1 MNTPAT
7 VGAGTAA
14 AEGPAAHAT
23 AIRVALVD
31 DQPLFSAGLK
41 MILRSQPD
49 LDFVGEAQNGA
60 AAVELAAAVEP
71 DVMLM
76 DIRMP
81 VMDGITAT
89 RTISSGP
96 GVQPKVI
103 VLTTIQHDE
112 AVVRAIQ
119 AGAAGFLT
127 KDATPEFLLAAI
139 RTVHSGHAVMAPH
152 ATNQLLRDYTT
163 PSAGNASALDVLSG
177 REKDVF
183 LLAATGQGNAEIA
196 AGLVLSE
203 ATVKSHVG
211 SILAKLKL
219 RNRIQLVAY
228 AYENGLLGGN

>member
-1 MNTPAT
+1 MSAPT
-7 VGAGTAA
+7 
-14 AEGPAAHAT
+14 
-23 AIRVALVD
+23 IRVALVD

-41 MILRSQPD
+41 MILRSQAD
-49 LDFVGEAQNGA
+49 IDFIGEATDGQ
-60 AAVELAAAVEP
+60 AAVQLAEASAP

-89 RTISSGP
+89 ARISKSSSRT
-96 GVQPKVI
+96 KVI

-139 RTVHSGHAVMAPH
+139 RTVHSGHSVIAPSI
-152 ATNQLLRDYTT
+152 TNELLRDYT
-163 PSAGNASALDVLSG
+163 SADQGNPAVIEVLSE

-183 LLAATGQGNAEIA
+183 ALASTGLSNAEIA
-196 AGLVLSE
+196 ANLVLSE

-211 SILAKLKL
+211 AILSKLHLK
-219 RNRIQLVAY
+219 NRIQLVAF
-228 AYENGLLGGN
+228 AHQNGLLT

>member
-1 MNTPAT
+1 M
-7 VGAGTAA
+7 TAV
-14 AEGPAAHAT
+14 P
-23 AIRVALVD
+23 IRIALAD

-49 LDFVGEAQNGA
+49 MDLVGDAVNGEA
-60 AAVELAAAVEP
+60 AVKLVQDTFP
-71 DVMLM
+71 DVLLM

-89 RTISSGP
+89 RKILETPAGNSTKI
-96 GVQPKVI
+96 I

-127 KDATPEFLLAAI
+127 KDATPDFLLAAI
-139 RTVHSGHAVMAPH
+139 RTVHSGHSVIAP
-152 ATNQLLRDYTT
+152 AITNQLLRDYTT
-163 PSAGNASALDVLSG
+163 PSAGNDAALVALSG
-177 REKDVF
+177 RERDVF
-183 LLAATGQGNAEIA
+183 LLTAKGLGNAEIA
-196 AGLVLSE
+196 ASLVLSE

-219 RNRIQLVAY
+219 KNRIQLVAF
-228 AYENGLLGGN
+228 AYENNVLN

>member
-1 MNTPAT
+1 MNTPAACT
-7 VGAGTAA
+7 TGPARGTATAA
-14 AEGPAAHAT
+14 AGT
-23 AIRVALVD
+23 IRVALVD

-49 LDFVGEAQNGA
+49 LDFVGEAQDGA

-96 GVQPKVI
+96 GTPPKVI

-139 RTVHSGHAVMAPH
+139 RTVYSGHAVMAPH

-163 PSAGNASALDVLSG
+163 PSAGNTSALDALSG

-211 SILAKLKL
+211 SILAKLRL

-228 AYENGLLGGN
+228 AYENGLLGGK

>member
-1 MNTPAT
+1 MSAPT
-7 VGAGTAA
+7 
-14 AEGPAAHAT
+14 
-23 AIRVALVD
+23 IRVALVD

-41 MILRSQPD
+41 MILRSQAD
-49 LDFVGEAQNGA
+49 IDFIGEATDGQ
-60 AAVELAAAVEP
+60 AAVQLAEDSAP

-89 RTISSGP
+89 ARISKSSSRT
-96 GVQPKVI
+96 KVI

-139 RTVHSGHAVMAPH
+139 RTVHSGHSVIAPSI
-152 ATNQLLRDYTT
+152 TNELLRDYT
-163 PSAGNASALDVLSG
+163 SADQGNPAAIDVLSE

-183 LLAATGQGNAEIA
+183 ALASTGLSNAEIA
-196 AGLVLSE
+196 ANLVLSE

-211 SILAKLKL
+211 AILSKLQLK
-219 RNRIQLVAY
+219 NRIQMVAF
-228 AYENGLLGGN
+228 AHQNGLLT

>member
-7 VGAGTAA
+7 DQTVADQPHTSAR
-14 AEGPAAHAT
+14 
-23 AIRVALVD
+23 AIRIALVD

-49 LDFVGEAQNGA
+49 LDFVGEAHNGA
-60 AAVELAAAVEP
+60 AAVELAAAVAP
-71 DVMLM
+71 DIMLM

-89 RTISSGP
+89 RNISSGP
-96 GVQPKVI
+96 GAPPKVI

-152 ATNQLLRDYTT
+152 VTNQLLRDYTT
-163 PSAGNASALDVLSG
+163 PAAGNTAALDALSG

-183 LLAATGQGNAEIA
+183 LLAAAGQGNAEIA
-196 AGLVLSE
+196 TGLVLSE

-228 AYENGLLGGN
+228 AYENGLLGN

>member
-1 MNTPAT
+1 MN
-7 VGAGTAA
+7 AA
-14 AEGPAAHAT
+14 PLR
-23 AIRVALVD
+23 IALAD

-49 LDFVGEAQNGA
+49 MDLVGEAVNGEDA
-60 AAVELAAAVEP
+60 LHLVQETRP
-71 DVMLM
+71 DVLLM

-89 RTISSGP
+89 RTILASP
-96 GVQPKVI
+96 GGTATKII

-127 KDATPEFLLAAI
+127 KDTTPDFLLAAI
-139 RTVHSGHAVMAPH
+139 RTVHSGHSVIAP
-152 ATNQLLRDYTT
+152 AITNELLRDYTT
-163 PSAGNASALDVLSG
+163 PPTGNDAVLACLSG
-177 REKDVF
+177 RERDVF
-183 LLAATGQGNAEIA
+183 LLTAKGLGNAEIA
-196 AGLVLSE
+196 ASLVLSE

-219 RNRIQLVAY
+219 KNRIQLVAF
-228 AYENGLLGGN
+228 AYENHMLT

>member
-1 MNTPAT
+1 VKAP
-7 VGAGTAA
+7 
-14 AEGPAAHAT
+14 
-23 AIRVALVD
+23 AIRIALVD

-41 MILRSQPD
+41 MILRSQAD
-49 LDFVGEAQNGA
+49 LDFVGEAHNGA
-60 AAVELAAAVEP
+60 EAVELAAAVGP
-71 DVMLM
+71 DIMLM

-89 RTISSGP
+89 RSITSAP
-96 GVQPKVI
+96 GAPKII

-152 ATNQLLRDYTT
+152 AANQLLRDYTT
-163 PSAGNASALDVLSG
+163 PSAGNPAALAALSE

-183 LLAATGQGNAEIA
+183 LLAAAGQANAEIA

-219 RNRIQLVAY
+219 RSRIQLVAY
-228 AYENGLLGGN
+228 AYQNGLLGG

>member
-1 MNTPAT
+1 MTTKP
-7 VGAGTAA
+7 
-14 AEGPAAHAT
+14 
-23 AIRVALVD
+23 IRIALAD

-49 LDFVGEAQNGA
+49 MDLVGEAANGEK
-60 AAVELAAAVEP
+60 AVELVQETCP
-71 DVMLM
+71 DVLLM

-89 RTISSGP
+89 RTILEKP
-96 GVQPKVI
+96 NETPTKII

-127 KDATPEFLLAAI
+127 KDTTPDFLLAAI
-139 RTVHSGHAVMAPH
+139 RTVHTGHSVIAP
-152 ATNQLLRDYTT
+152 AITNELLRDYTT
-163 PSAGNASALDVLSG
+163 PSSGNDAALINLSG
-177 REKDVF
+177 RERDVF
-183 LLAATGQGNAEIA
+183 LQAAKGLGNAEIA
-196 AGLVLSE
+196 ASLVLSE

-219 RNRIQLVAY
+219 KNRIQLIAF
-228 AYENGLLGGN
+228 AYENNVLN

>member
-1 MNTPAT
+1 MSAPS
-7 VGAGTAA
+7 
-14 AEGPAAHAT
+14 
-23 AIRVALVD
+23 IRVALVD

-41 MILRSQPD
+41 MILRSQAD
-49 LDFVGEAQNGA
+49 IDFIGEAIDGE
-60 AAVELAAAVEP
+60 AAVQLAEESSP

-89 RTISSGP
+89 DHISRSSSRT
-96 GVQPKVI
+96 KVI

-139 RTVHSGHAVMAPH
+139 RTVHSGHSVIAPSI
-152 ATNQLLRDYTT
+152 TNELLRDYTS
-163 PSAGNASALDVLSG
+163 PSQGNLAAIEALSE

-183 LLAATGQGNAEIA
+183 GLASTGLSNAEIA
-196 AGLVLSE
+196 ANLFLSE

-211 SILAKLKL
+211 SILSKLQLK
-219 RNRIQLVAY
+219 NRIQLVAF
-228 AYENGLLGGN
+228 AHQNGLLS